1 MGARRRGTWVSPRL
15 LRFVRPV
22 RGVTFGLLLLVLVG
36 PSAPAMFSTSTDV
49 SCAGARLDAEDSD
62 QAQHLIGTVWRTV
75 RVGDGLRSY
84 LLSRPPTGSAPAPL
98 LVAFHGLHQRA
109 DCFGAATGLVPATRA
124 AGVVLALP
132 ESSGPAFN
140 DGRLGTTGPD
150 DDAFTLALVHQLV
163 IARVA
168 DARRVVVAGFSNG
181 AGMAMEVA
189 AVHPRTVAAVVSI
202 GGSLIDAPG
211 AARPTGSVP
220 AYLVH
225 GDADRVQ
232 PWQGRRSA
240 GPLWP
245 AYISVP
251 ATVAEWVRVDE
262 SGPPVVDYLAGGPG
276 RPDVT
281 VSTWSPGPS
290 GAGVTS
296 YAVVG
301 MGHVW
306 PTTAADAVDATSLV
320 TRVTATAGG
329 GTSARSGG

>member
-1 MGARRRGTWVSPRL
+1 MGATRRGSWVSPRL
-15 LRFVRPV
+15 LRFARPV
-22 RGVTFGLLLLVLVG
+22 RGLTFGLLLLVLVG
-36 PSAPAMFSTSTDV
+36 PSAPAIFAASTGV
-49 SCAGARLDAEDSD
+49 SCAGKLLDTGDSE
-62 QAQHLIGTVWRTV
+62 QAKHGTGTVWRTV
-75 RVGDGLRSY
+75 RVGDGVRSY
-84 LLSRPPTGSAPAPL
+84 LLSRPATYSTPAPL

-109 DCFGAATGLVPATRA
+109 ECFGAATGLVPAARA

-150 DDAFTLALVHQLV
+150 DDAFALALVHQLV
-163 IARVA
+163 NARVA
-168 DARRVVVAGFSNG
+168 DARRVVVVGFSNG
-181 AGMAMEVA
+181 AGMAMEVGA
-189 AVHPRTVAAVVSI
+189 THPGTVAAVVSI
-202 GGSLIDAPG
+202 VGSLIDAPD

-245 AYISVP
+245 AYIPVP

-262 SGPPVVDYLAGGPG
+262 SGPPVVEHQAGGPG
-276 RPDVT
+276 RPKIT

-290 GAGVTS
+290 GAGVTF
-296 YAVVG
+296 YAVPG

-306 PTTAADAVDATSLV
+306 PTKAADGIDATSLV
-320 TRVTATAGG
+320 TRVTATVGG
-329 GTSARSGG
+329 GISGGSGV